1 MGFLLVGT
9 LIILKLFITAVVGTA
24 IKIAYDKL
32 TNITEV
38 KGAIMNGLLNVKR
51 AIRKS
56 FQEPIYF
63 RGSNEMGKL
72 SVCKTSE
79 NGPCEPVEEFISR
92 ENIEGGDIVCDSEG
106 SCIKF
111 KQEIKN

>member
-1 MGFLLVGT
+1 MGIFIAGA
-9 LIILKLFITAVVGTA
+9 LIILKLIITAVAGAA

-32 TNITEV
+32 TNITEI
-38 KGAIMNGLLNVKR
+38 KGAMMNGLLNIKR

-56 FQEPIYF
+56 FQEPIFF
-63 RGSNEMGKL
+63 RGSNEIGKL
-72 SVCKTSE
+72 SVCKTGG

-111 KQEIKN
+111 KEGIKK